1 MTSEI
6 PNVCYLESWNFDFG
20 GEWIAISKIELWNC
34 GKWTC
39 VLSKSK
45 SSIARKLELV
55 VPKSESSRI
64 GKLDR
69 NCSKLDVR
77 FAEILNFHCMKFGAS
92 LIKIHMF
99 GYREIGRFCRSPK
112 PLLFENWSQLYQ
124 NPKVRALGNWILI
137 VGNWTCVLPKS

>member
-1 MTSEI
+1 MGCNFENRTLELWKMDLRFVEI
-6 PNVCYLESWNFDFG
+6 QIFHC
-20 GEWIAISKIELWNC
+20 SKIGVSC
-34 GKWTC
+34 AK
-39 VLSKSK
+39 
-45 SSIARKLELV
+45 IRKFTHWE
-55 VPKSESSRI
+55 I
-64 GKLDR
+64 DR

-92 LIKIHMF
+92 LIKIRMF

-124 NPKVRALGNWILI
+124 NAKVRPLGNWILI